1 MHFNLTTPTYS
12 KTKMIT
18 TNFRPASLNMGFTGA
33 ASVLNILNILV
44 RSKFD
49 IRALFNP
56 NTIIY
61 EIGLEGLL
69 LICCGALT
77 YLIAKQFNNFT
88 LQKVSISAFIF
99 AAIYMILSSLLMLL
113 MWQYFDLFKSFF
125 TYFSS
130 GIRDGILFMLMWIL
144 FKQGKIDDPKPL

>member
-1 MHFNLTTPTYS
+1 MTTS
-12 KTKMIT
+12 
-18 TNFRPASLNMGFTGA
+18 NFRPASLIMGFTGA

-56 NTIIY
+56 TTLIY
-61 EIGLEGLL
+61 EVGLEGIL

-77 YLIAKQFNNFT
+77 YLVAKRFNDFT
-88 LQKVSISAFIF
+88 LQKVSISAFVF
-99 AAIYMILSSLLMLL
+99 AVIYMILSSLVMLL
-113 MWQYFDLFKSFF
+113 MWQYFDVFKSFF
-125 TYFSS
+125 SYFNS

-144 FKQGKIDDPKPL
+144 FKQGKIDEPKV

>member
-1 MHFNLTTPTYS
+1 
-12 KTKMIT
+12 MIT
-18 TNFRPASLNMGFTGA
+18 TNFRPASLIMGFTGA

-69 LICCGALT
+69 LICCGTLT

-99 AAIYMILSSLLMLL
+99 AAIYMILSSLVMLL
-113 MWQYFDLFKSFF
+113 MWQYFDWFNSFF
-125 TYFSS
+125 AYFSS

>member
-1 MHFNLTTPTYS
+1 MTTN
-12 KTKMIT
+12 
-18 TNFRPASLNMGFTGA
+18 NFRPASLIIGFTGA

-56 NTIIY
+56 NTLIF
-61 EIGLEGLL
+61 EIGLEGML
-69 LICCGALT
+69 LIYCGALT
-77 YLIAKQFNNFT
+77 YFVAKRFNNFT

-99 AAIYMILSSLLMLL
+99 AATYMSLSSLLMLI
-113 MWQYFDLFKSFF
+113 MWQYFDVFKSFF
-125 TYFSS
+125 GYFNS

-144 FKQGKIDDPKPL
+144 FKQGKIDEPKVLN

>member
-1 MHFNLTTPTYS
+1 MT
-12 KTKMIT
+12 T
-18 TNFRPASLNMGFTGA
+18 TNLRPASLIMGFTGA
-33 ASVLNILNILV
+33 ASVLNMLNILV

-56 NTIIY
+56 TTLIY
-61 EIGLEGLL
+61 EVGLEGIL

-77 YLIAKQFNNFT
+77 YFVAKHFNNFT

-99 AAIYMILSSLLMLL
+99 AAIYMTLSSLVMLV
-113 MWQYFDLFKSFF
+113 MWQYFDVFKSFF
-125 TYFSS
+125 AYFSG

-144 FKQGKIDDPKPL
+144 FKQGKIDDLSNIKSNN

>member
-1 MHFNLTTPTYS
+1 MTTS
-12 KTKMIT
+12 
-18 TNFRPASLNMGFTGA
+18 NFRPASLIMGFTGA

-56 NTIIY
+56 TTLIY
-61 EIGLEGLL
+61 EVGLEGIL

-77 YLIAKQFNNFT
+77 YLVAKRFNDFT

-99 AAIYMILSSLLMLL
+99 AVIYMILSSLLMLL
-113 MWQYFDLFKSFF
+113 MWQYFDVFKSFF
-125 TYFSS
+125 AYFSS

-144 FKQGKIDDPKPL
+144 FKQGKIDEPKV

>member
-1 MHFNLTTPTYS
+1 MTAN
-12 KTKMIT
+12 
-18 TNFRPASLNMGFTGA
+18 NFRPAYLIIGFTGA

-56 NTIIY
+56 NTLIF
-61 EIGLEGLL
+61 EIGLEGML
-69 LICCGALT
+69 LICCGVLT
-77 YLIAKQFNNFT
+77 YLVTKRFNNFT

-99 AAIYMILSSLLMLL
+99 ATIYMTLSSLLMLL
-113 MWQYFDLFKSFF
+113 MWQYFDVFKSFF
-125 TYFSS
+125 AYFSS

-144 FKQGKIDDPKPL
+144 YKQGKIDEPKMLN

>member
-1 MHFNLTTPTYS
+1 MTTS
-12 KTKMIT
+12 
-18 TNFRPASLNMGFTGA
+18 NFRPASLIMGFTGA

-56 NTIIY
+56 TTLIY
-61 EIGLEGLL
+61 EVGLEGIL

-77 YLIAKQFNNFT
+77 YLVAKRFNDFT
-88 LQKVSISAFIF
+88 LQKVSISAFVF
-99 AAIYMILSSLLMLL
+99 AVIYMILSSLVMLL
-113 MWQYFDLFKSFF
+113 MWQYFDIFKSFF
-125 TYFSS
+125 AYFSS

-144 FKQGKIDDPKPL
+144 FKQGKIDEPKV